1 MGLSGTELDAN
12 MQSLAKRERHLLA
25 QVLLT
30 IREID
35 RRKLYLKLA
44 YGSLFDYLT
53 KHIGYS
59 AGSAQ
64 RRIDAARLM
73 GELPEVK
80 MDIEEGAL
88 NLGHLSLVQR
98 AVRQAR
104 IHGVKVPADKKAE
117 ILTEL
122 RGKAQKQSELAVAR
136 ALDLPVLTNTH
147 TKTQR
152 DESVRIEI
160 TLSKT
165 QYDKLERVK
174 SLLSHSVPSGDLA
187 QVIEFLTDKLIKSKC
202 EIGRHGH
209 PKSNRHSE
217 PRQRSMANEAKA
229 SSKFAATE
237 RKDSKSE
244 NKDSRPEHAAPRPE
258 HAAPRPEHAAP
269 RPEHKAATATL
280 EVEVPAPPAYITE
293 WMKNSWRRSIPTKLR
308 REITQRDQVCTHRD
322 QTTGKICASTWQL
335 ELDHIQPVCAGGGNE
350 PKNFR
355 LLCRKHNVWRNSWP
369 RR

>member
-1 MGLSGTELDAN
+1 
-12 MQSLAKRERHLLA
+12 LA

-187 QVIEFLTDKLIKSKC
+187 QVIEFLTDKIINTKSAGASTEQK
-202 EIGRHGH
+202 
-209 PKSNRHSE
+209 
-217 PRQRSMANEAKA
+217 KA
-229 SSKFAATE
+229 SEQTKVKESKANNQFADAGCE
-237 RKDSKSE
+237 Q
-244 NKDSRPEHAAPRPE
+244 SRPEHAAPRPE

-308 REITQRDQVCTHRD
+308 REITQRDQVCTYRD
-322 QTTGKICASTWQL
+322 QASGKICASTWQL

-350 PKNFR
+350 PANLR
-355 LLCRKHNVWRNSWP
+355 LLCRKHNVWRN
-369 RR
+369 